1 MKDEIKKKIKNIFIG
16 FVIGIVS
23 AVTVILSILFN
34 NRRTISGI
42 REEQQRIDNGIND
55 IEETGG
61 RIEKIIRRNKEI
73 LQKLRKQKQYD

>member
-1 MKDEIKKKIKNIFIG
+1 MKDETKKKIKNIFIG
-16 FVIGIVS
+16 FCVGVVS

-34 NRRTISGI
+34 NRRTVDGI
-42 REEQQRIDNGIND
+42 REEQQRINDGIND

-73 LQKLRKQKQYD
+73 LQKLREQKQGD

>member
-1 MKDEIKKKIKNIFIG
+1 MKDETKKKIKNIFIG

-34 NRRTISGI
+34 NRRTIRGI

-73 LQKLRKQKQYD
+73 LQKLRKQKQCD

>member
-16 FVIGIVS
+16 FFIGIVS

-61 RIEKIIRRNKEI
+61 RIEKIIRRNKEV
-73 LQKLRKQKQYD
+73 LQKLRKQKQCD

>member
-1 MKDEIKKKIKNIFIG
+1 MKDETKKKIKNIFIG
-16 FVIGIVS
+16 FVIGIMS

-34 NRRTISGI
+34 NRRTIRGI

-73 LQKLRKQKQYD
+73 LQKLRKQKQCD

>member
-1 MKDEIKKKIKNIFIG
+1 MKDETKKKIKNIFIG

-73 LQKLRKQKQYD
+73 LQKLRKQKQCD

>member
-34 NRRTISGI
+34 NRRAISGI

>member
-34 NRRTISGI
+34 NRRAVSGI
-42 REEQQRIDNGIND
+42 GKEQQRINDGIND
-55 IEETGG
+55 IEETSG
-61 RIEKIIRRNKEI
+61 RIEKIIRRNEEI
-73 LQKLRKQKQYD
+73 LQKLREQKQDD

>member
-1 MKDEIKKKIKNIFIG
+1 MKDETKKKIKNIFIG
-16 FVIGIVS
+16 FCVGVVS

-34 NRRTISGI
+34 NRRTISRI

-73 LQKLRKQKQYD
+73 LQKLRKQKQCD

>member
-1 MKDEIKKKIKNIFIG
+1 MKDETKKKIKNIFIG
-16 FVIGIVS
+16 FCVGVVS
-23 AVTVILSILFN
+23 AVIFILSILFN
-34 NRRTISGI
+34 HRRTISGI

-73 LQKLRKQKQYD
+73 LQKLREQKQGD

>member
-34 NRRTISGI
+34 NRRAVDGI
-42 REEQQRIDNGIND
+42 GKEQQRINDGIND

-61 RIEKIIRRNKEI
+61 RIEKIIRRNEEI
-73 LQKLRKQKQYD
+73 LQKLREQKQVD

>member
-16 FVIGIVS
+16 FVIGVVS

-73 LQKLRKQKQYD
+73 LQKLRKQKQCD

>member
-73 LQKLRKQKQYD
+73 LQKLRKQKQCD

>member
-1 MKDEIKKKIKNIFIG
+1 MKDETKKKIKNIFIG
-16 FVIGIVS
+16 FCVGVVS

-34 NRRTISGI
+34 HRRTIIGI

-73 LQKLRKQKQYD
+73 LQKLRKQKQCD

>member
-16 FVIGIVS
+16 FFIGIVS

-34 NRRTISGI
+34 HRRAVDGI

-73 LQKLRKQKQYD
+73 LQKLREQKQGD

>member
-16 FVIGIVS
+16 FCVGIVS

-34 NRRTISGI
+34 NRRAVDGI
-42 REEQQRIDNGIND
+42 REEQQRINDGIND
-55 IEETGG
+55 IEETSG

-73 LQKLRKQKQYD
+73 LQKLREQKQDD

>member
-16 FVIGIVS
+16 FCVGIVS

-34 NRRTISGI
+34 NRRTVDGI
-42 REEQQRIDNGIND
+42 REEQQRINDGIND

-61 RIEKIIRRNKEI
+61 RIEKIIRRNEEI
-73 LQKLRKQKQYD
+73 LQKLREQKQDD

>member
-1 MKDEIKKKIKNIFIG
+1 MKDETKKKIKNIFIS
-16 FVIGIVS
+16 FVIGVVS

-73 LQKLRKQKQYD
+73 LQKLREQKQGD

>member
-1 MKDEIKKKIKNIFIG
+1 MKDETKKKIKNIFIG
-16 FVIGIVS
+16 FCIGVVS

-73 LQKLRKQKQYD
+73 LQKLRKQKQCD

>member
-16 FVIGIVS
+16 FCVGIVS

-34 NRRTISGI
+34 NRRAVSGI
-42 REEQQRIDNGIND
+42 GKEQQRINDGINN

-73 LQKLRKQKQYD
+73 LQKLRKQKQCD

>member
-1 MKDEIKKKIKNIFIG
+1 MKDETKKKIKNIFIG
-16 FVIGIVS
+16 FCVGVVS

-42 REEQQRIDNGIND
+42 REEQQRINDGIND
-55 IEETGG
+55 IEETSG

-73 LQKLRKQKQYD
+73 LQKLRKQKQCD

>member
-1 MKDEIKKKIKNIFIG
+1 MKNETKKKIKNIFIG
-16 FVIGIVS
+16 FCVGIVS

-73 LQKLRKQKQYD
+73 LQKLRKQKQCD

>member
-1 MKDEIKKKIKNIFIG
+1 MKDETKKKIKNIFIG
-16 FVIGIVS
+16 FCVGVVS

-73 LQKLRKQKQYD
+73 LQKLRKQKQDD

>member
-1 MKDEIKKKIKNIFIG
+1 MKDETKKKIKNIFIG
-16 FVIGIVS
+16 FCVGIVS

-34 NRRTISGI
+34 NRRTIIGI

-73 LQKLRKQKQYD
+73 LQKLRKQKQCD

>member
-16 FVIGIVS
+16 FCVGIVS

-34 NRRTISGI
+34 NRRAVDGI
-42 REEQQRIDNGIND
+42 REEQQRINDGIND

-73 LQKLRKQKQYD
+73 LQKLREQKQGD

>member
-16 FVIGIVS
+16 FCVGVVS

-34 NRRTISGI
+34 NRRAVSGI
-42 REEQQRIDNGIND
+42 GKEQQRINDGIND

-73 LQKLRKQKQYD
+73 LQKLREQKQGD

>member
-34 NRRTISGI
+34 NRRAVSGI
-42 REEQQRIDNGIND
+42 GKEQQRINDGIND
-55 IEETGG
+55 IEETSG
-61 RIEKIIRRNKEI
+61 RIEKIIRRNEEI
-73 LQKLRKQKQYD
+73 LQKLRKQKQDD

>member
-16 FVIGIVS
+16 FCVGVVS

-34 NRRTISGI
+34 NRRTVDGI
-42 REEQQRIDNGIND
+42 REEQQRINDGIND

-61 RIEKIIRRNKEI
+61 RIEKIIRRNEEI
-73 LQKLRKQKQYD
+73 LQKLREQKQDD

>member
-1 MKDEIKKKIKNIFIG
+1 MKDETKKKIKNIFIG
-16 FVIGIVS
+16 FCVGVVS

-34 NRRTISGI
+34 NRRTVDGI
-42 REEQQRIDNGIND
+42 REEQQRINDGIND

-73 LQKLRKQKQYD
+73 LQKLREQKQVD

>member
-1 MKDEIKKKIKNIFIG
+1 MKDETKKKIKNIFIG

-42 REEQQRIDNGIND
+42 REEQQRIDNGINN

-73 LQKLRKQKQYD
+73 LQKLRKQKQCD

>member
-1 MKDEIKKKIKNIFIG
+1 MKDETKKKIKNIFIG
-16 FVIGIVS
+16 FCVGVVS

-34 NRRTISGI
+34 HRRTISGI

-73 LQKLRKQKQYD
+73 LQKLRKQKQCD